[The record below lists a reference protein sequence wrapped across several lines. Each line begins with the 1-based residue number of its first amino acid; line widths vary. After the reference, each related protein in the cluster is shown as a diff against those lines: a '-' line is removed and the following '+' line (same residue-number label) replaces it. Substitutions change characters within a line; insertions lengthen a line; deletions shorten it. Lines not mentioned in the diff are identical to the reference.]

1 MGRAGRSEALLPDLA
16 GFSPVQL
23 ENTKVPLWVRGL
35 RYQNIKDLVK
45 PRKTLRG
52 VLPEKSK
59 NCLKQRNI

>member
-1 MGRAGRSEALLPDLA
+1 MGTCRKVRSAFARSGGLFTGTAREHQGADLGAGI
-16 GFSPVQL
+16 
-23 ENTKVPLWVRGL
+23 

>member
-1 MGRAGRSEALLPDLA
+1 MGTCRKVRSAFARYGGLFTGTAREHRGADLGAGI
-16 GFSPVQL
+16 
-23 ENTKVPLWVRGL
+23 KVL
-35 RYQNIKDLVK
+35 NIKDLVK